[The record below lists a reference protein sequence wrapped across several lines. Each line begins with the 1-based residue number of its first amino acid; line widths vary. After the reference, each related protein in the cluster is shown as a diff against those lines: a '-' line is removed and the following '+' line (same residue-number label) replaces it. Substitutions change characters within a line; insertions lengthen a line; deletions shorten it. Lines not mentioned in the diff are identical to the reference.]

1 MAEDGKQRDAV
12 PKWRIA
18 GWWSMGGLAFI
29 GLSGLIVLFIAW
41 SGHPANN
48 TLRYEVAK
56 TCMQVLAVVFFGALA
71 TIATFTFQRSRAQ
84 EDSHL
89 EQDRLRHDNALQ
101 QRRSEDDQ
109 LRSIMDDTLA
119 SYNRIKRIRRLLR
132 AETRDGDTR
141 HITLT
146 IYDKHMGGL
155 IDEQLEF
162 ERLKRFTPFINDE
175 RLNPHRAE
183 TAGEVTAGEVVIK
196 EGEEASQETYG
207 SSALTKAYRE
217 IEEYLNGVIG
227 EYEKQRHIVIND
239 LRASL
244 STPNEPSEFGKLSGF
259 IGKEF
264 LKVSNEIDKIVN
276 TLLSALSQ
284 RLPGTEEGND

>member
-1 MAEDGKQRDAV
+1 MVEDGKPRDV
-12 PKWRIA
+12 IPKWRIA
-18 GWWSMGGLAFI
+18 GWWSIGGLAFI
-29 GLSGLIVLFIAW
+29 GLSSLIVLLVAW
-41 SGHPANN
+41 SSHPANN

-89 EQDRLRHDNALQ
+89 EQDRLRNDNALR

-119 SYNRIKRIRRLLR
+119 SYNRIKRVRRLLR
-132 AETRDGDTR
+132 AETREGDTR
-141 HITLT
+141 HITLA
-146 IYDKHMGGL
+146 IYDKHMGDL

-162 ERLKRFTPFINDE
+162 ERLKRFTPFISDE
-175 RLNPHRAE
+175 RLNPRRPQ
-183 TAGEVTAGEVVIK
+183 TAGEVVMK
-196 EGEEASQETYG
+196 DGEEASREAYG
-207 SSALTKAYRE
+207 SSALTEAYRE

-227 EYEKQRHIVIND
+227 EYEKQRHIVAND
-239 LRASL
+239 LTASL
-244 STPNEPSEFGKLSGF
+244 STPNKPPEFGKLSGF
-259 IGKEF
+259 IGREF
-264 LKVSNEIDKIVN
+264 LKVSSEIDKIVN